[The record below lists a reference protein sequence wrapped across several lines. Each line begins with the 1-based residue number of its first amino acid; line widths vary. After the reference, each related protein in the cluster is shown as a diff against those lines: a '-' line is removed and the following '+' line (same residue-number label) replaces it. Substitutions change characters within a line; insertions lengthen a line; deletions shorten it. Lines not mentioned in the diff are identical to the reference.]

1 MTPTFDWFT
10 LDGPNVP
17 PDPTCVPGSGA
28 NADPVITSATAS
40 QTFGVA
46 PLPVNFTAAATD
58 ADGDPLTYLWDFDND
73 GSIDATGAT
82 ASAHLHRG
90 RLADREADGHRRQG
104 RRRHPHDRRSPCSRR
119 TTRTARFRALVFS
132 KTAAFRH
139 GSIPAGITAIKALG
153 TAKNFQV
160 DATEDAA
167 WFRDDIL
174 SHYDT
179 VIFLSTTGDVLT
191 DTQQAAFERYIRA
204 GGGYAGIHSA
214 ADTEYGWPWYGQLV
228 GAYFRNHPNGT
239 PTATIVVEDTTD
251 PSTAGIPARWTR
263 SDEWYNYQSPVN
275 PVVNGGGND
284 YNPRNT
290 AGIHV
295 LLTMDESTY
304 AEADGS
310 DGVDDDHPIAW
321 CHRFDGGRSWYTGL
335 AHTRRVVHRRD
346 DALAPA
352 GGHRDHGRRHAVRGL
367 RQGAAGQPEPD
378 GERRAHARPAT

>member
-1 MTPTFDWFT
+1 MD
-10 LDGPNVP
+10 
-17 PDPTCVPGSGA
+17 
-28 NADPVITSATAS
+28 
-40 QTFGVA
+40 
-46 PLPVNFTAAATD
+46 FTAAATD

-73 GSIDATGAT
+73 GSIDATGA
-82 ASAHLHRG
+82 SAAHTYTDG
-90 RLADREADGHRRQG
+90 GSPTREADRRRRQG
-104 RRRHPHDRRSPCSRR
+104 RRGHPHDLDPRCSPR
-119 TTRTARFRALVFS
+119 TTRSASCRALVFS

-153 TAKNFQV
+153 TTKNFQV

-204 GGGYAGIHSA
+204 GGGYVGIHSA

-239 PTATIVVEDTTD
+239 PHGDGRRRGHDRPVHGRDSRPAGRARTSGTTTNRRSTRW
-251 PSTAGIPARWTR
+251 STAAATTTTR
-263 SDEWYNYQSPVN
+263 ATP
-275 PVVNGGGND
+275 P
-284 YNPRNT
+284 
-290 AGIHV
+290 GIHV

-321 CHRFDGGRSWYTGL
+321 CHRYDGGRAWYTGSRTPTPRSP
-335 AHTRRVVHRRD
+335 TRRCSTTCRR
-346 DALAPA
+346 ASRSRPA
-352 GGHRDHGRRHAVRGL
+352 SRRPR
-367 RQGAAGQPEPD
+367 RAATSPQANQHPTVD
-378 GERRAHARPAT
+378 GRAHADAAT